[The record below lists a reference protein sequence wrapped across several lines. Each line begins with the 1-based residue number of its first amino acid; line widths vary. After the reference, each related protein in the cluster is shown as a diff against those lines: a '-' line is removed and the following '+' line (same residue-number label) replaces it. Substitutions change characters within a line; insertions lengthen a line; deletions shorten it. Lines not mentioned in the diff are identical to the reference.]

1 MMIINDN
8 TCVINKLETSLTDN
22 ARVVI
27 YDHHVFIV
35 QATGRHISL
44 GKPQPYLQMLDLAV
58 EAFQVSSVFARSKCD
73 QIGHIYFTWA
83 TLGYFQLYSLLMLQ
97 D

>member
-1 MMIINDN
+1 MIVNDDS
-8 TCVINKLETSLTDN
+8 CVINKLGTSLTDN

-27 YDHHVFIV
+27 YDHQVFIV
-35 QATGRHISL
+35 QATRRHITL
-44 GKPQPYLQMLDLAV
+44 GKPQPYLQTLDLAV
-58 EAFQVSSVFARSKCD
+58 KAFQVSRVFARSKCD